1 MSVRRFCLS
10 VVIHHNKIFDL
21 GKRTLKNVV
30 RQVDAKIDEYRTN
43 LARLRDN
50 FLAGTAVI
58 TGGAVL
64 ELLESGA

>member
-1 MSVRRFCLS
+1 
-10 VVIHHNKIFDL
+10 
-21 GKRTLKNVV
+21 LKNVV
-30 RQVDAKIDEYRTN
+30 RQVDGKIDEYRTN

-64 ELLESGA
+64 ALLESGA